1 MFLYCSIVRRGA
13 LVFLLLACPPTC
25 LPRTQRLTPCRS
37 DLWWVGLAAKTPLHQ
52 AWMRRKEVQ
61 EARRMDWE
69 AEAER
74 QKEAEE
80 ERNLLAKDRS
90 KGFL

>member
-1 MFLYCSIVRRGA
+1 
-13 LVFLLLACPPTC
+13 
-25 LPRTQRLTPCRS
+25 
-37 DLWWVGLAAKTPLHQ
+37 
-52 AWMRRKEVQ
+52 
-61 EARRMDWE
+61 MDWE